1 MSLGIFL
8 LAVEMICTV
17 QGSWG
22 IEGEGFLLLVIRIKI
37 TFITEDINMLDA
49 FVMHAYNA

>member
-1 MSLGIFL
+1 ML
-8 LAVEMICTV
+8 LAVEMIYTV

-49 FVMHAYNA
+49 CYACI